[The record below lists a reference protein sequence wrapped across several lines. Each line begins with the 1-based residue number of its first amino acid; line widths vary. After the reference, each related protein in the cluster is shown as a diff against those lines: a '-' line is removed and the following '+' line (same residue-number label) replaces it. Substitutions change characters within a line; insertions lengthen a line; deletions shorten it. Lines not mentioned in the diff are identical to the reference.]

1 MGIRDCQQLT
11 CKKYAKRWMFRVNI
25 LMGIPE
31 TKIDKELLGIIES
44 FNVTQI
50 SNIKKL
56 LALMLEVS
64 KY

>member
-1 MGIRDCQQLT
+1 
-11 CKKYAKRWMFRVNI
+11 MFRVNI

-50 SNIKKL
+50 SNIKKI